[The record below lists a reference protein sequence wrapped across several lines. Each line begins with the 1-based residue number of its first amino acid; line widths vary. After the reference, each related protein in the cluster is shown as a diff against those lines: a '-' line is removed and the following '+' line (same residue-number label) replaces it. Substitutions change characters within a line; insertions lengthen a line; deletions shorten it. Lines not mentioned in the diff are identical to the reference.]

1 MDNDLGYRGSL
12 RWVVVAWVNDE
23 ARSAKPALCIL
34 GDSKENFGCAAKR
47 ALCTHNVQQGMEGR
61 CFYDTSTGMSIRL
74 LGNKTTRRNMQDMS
88 CLARGAVIY
97 FYRTENQKWVHAD
110 VHHAISTWKRTYTKA
125 LKEALKAFLQS
136 RPPCGG
142 AQATRLTI
150 EIVGLDTPS
159 NCTLPIQKS
168 LVALTAVATPSP
180 TLQTTQH
187 TMVAVDSFASHEG
200 IHVVPTIPNAQAL
213 PPSVGTSPTNV
224 TKDVQVGAPTT
235 LTVDE
240 DRHVVATK
248 HPTANVG
255 VPTVEEDV
263 HNAQVGATTTT
274 TTTTTT
280 FTVEEDDY
288 VAATNYPPTNF
299 AAQPAIEADVQ
310 DVQDVHTDVVP
321 SCTVVVNAP
330 CKGIKP
336 QLSTLSETT
345 KHTSTSVESARLGA
359 DLLFSTSEETRANK
373 ACHKKSTLVGFRKPT
388 KRKLELLQAA
398 VELANAMTDSAVRQQ
413 QVEQLEK
420 TLQDAKKAHIEAQSL
435 VKELTNQLVY

>member
-1 MDNDLGYRGSL
+1 
-12 RWVVVAWVNDE
+12 
-23 ARSAKPALCIL
+23 
-34 GDSKENFGCAAKR
+34 
-47 ALCTHNVQQGMEGR
+47 
-61 CFYDTSTGMSIRL
+61 
-74 LGNKTTRRNMQDMS
+74 MQDMS

-97 FYRTENQKWVHAD
+97 FYRTENHKWVHAD

-150 EIVGLDTPS
+150 EIFGLDTPS
-159 NCTLPIQKS
+159 NCTLPIQS
-168 LVALTAVATPSP
+168 LVALTAVATQSP

-224 TKDVQVGAPTT
+224 TKDVQVGARTT
-235 LTVDE
+235 FTVDE

-255 VPTVEEDV
+255 ATTVEEDV
-263 HNAQVGATTTT
+263 HNAHVGA
-274 TTTTTT
+274 TTT

-299 AAQPAIEADVQ
+299 AAQPAIEADDQ

-336 QLSTLSETT
+336 QLSTHSGTT
-345 KHTSTSVESARLGA
+345 KHTSTSVASARLGA
-359 DLLFSTSEETRANK
+359 DLLFSTSGETRANK
-373 ACHKKSTLVGFRKPT
+373 ACHKKSTLVGVRKPT

-413 QVEQLEK
+413 QVEHLEK